1 MGSFTLLQ
9 DGRVHCP
16 LHSRTNPT
24 DPPEPTDILVA
35 GGRVVAMGRLAG
47 VATGPLKEHVE
58 VVALDGR
65 AVIPGLVDAHV
76 HLGGGG
82 GEGGFRSR
90 VPRVD
95 LAGLV
100 RHGVTSVVGVL
111 GTDGATRTMRDL
123 VACAYALREEGLSAW
138 CYTGNYHVPVKTLT
152 GSVKDDIVFVDPII
166 GVGELAISD
175 HRSSQPT
182 FEEVVRIAS
191 EAYVGGL
198 TADKAG
204 IMHLHLGDGVRGL
217 ELITRALAETELPAR
232 IWQPTH
238 LNRNPRLWD
247 EAKSLARRADPPR
260 FDVTAFPPDDDPSTL
275 MAGAAVLDWIACGLP
290 YERLSV
296 SSDGGGCL
304 PVFADGRMVGM
315 GVGSAS
321 TLMATVRDLVK
332 AGMQLAQA
340 IAPVTLHPAEAL
352 GLSARKGWIGV
363 GADADLVV
371 LDGTEHRVS
380 PWLVMAR
387 GRVMMAAGE
396 LTAAGLGTF
405 GGDLARPHARA
416 ATPSDLEVAAP
427 PSPPKETR

>member
-1 MGSFTLLQ
+1 MGSLA
-9 DGRVHCP
+9 
-16 LHSRTNPT
+16 
-24 DPPEPTDILVA
+24 EVA
-35 GGRVVAMGRLAG
+35 S
-47 VATGPLKEHVE
+47 GPLKGLVD

-65 AVIPGLVDAHV
+65 PVIPGLVDAHV

-95 LAGLV
+95 LVELV

-182 FEEVVRIAS
+182 FEEVIRIAS
-191 EAYVGGL
+191 EAYVAGL

-204 IMHLHLGDGVRGL
+204 IMHLHLGDGSRGL
-217 ELITRALAETELPAR
+217 ELVARALAETELPAR

-247 EAKSLARRADPPR
+247 EAKALGRRSDPPR
-260 FDVTAFPPDDDPSTL
+260 FDLTAFPPDDDPSTL
-275 MAGAAVLDWIACGLP
+275 MASAAVLDWIACGLRFD
-290 YERLSV
+290 RLSV

-321 TLMATVRDLVK
+321 TLMATVRELIQ
-332 AGMQLAQA
+332 AGLPLAQA
-340 IAPVTLHPAEAL
+340 VAPVTLHPAQAL

-371 LDGTEHRVS
+371 LDGADHRLT

-387 GRVMMAAGE
+387 GRVMVADGE
-396 LTAAGLGTF
+396 PTQRGLGTF
-405 GGDLARPHARA
+405 GGRALQAYSGPATQTADNQASASPTPPREAR
-416 ATPSDLEVAAP
+416 
-427 PSPPKETR
+427 

>member
-1 MGSFTLLQ
+1 
-9 DGRVHCP
+9 
-16 LHSRTNPT
+16 
-24 DPPEPTDILVA
+24 
-35 GGRVVAMGRLAG
+35 
-47 VATGPLKEHVE
+47 
-58 VVALDGR
+58 
-65 AVIPGLVDAHV
+65 
-76 HLGGGG
+76 
-82 GEGGFRSR
+82 
-90 VPRVD
+90 
-95 LAGLV
+95 
-100 RHGVTSVVGVL
+100 
-111 GTDGATRTMRDL
+111 MRDL

-191 EAYVGGL
+191 EAYVAGL

-217 ELITRALAETELPAR
+217 ELIARALAETELPAR

-247 EAKSLARRADPPR
+247 EAKSLGRRADPPR

-275 MAGAAVLDWIACGLP
+275 MASAAVLDWIACGLP
-290 YERLSV
+290 YDRLSV

-321 TLMATVRDLVK
+321 TLLATVRDLVK
-332 AGMQLAQA
+332 AGMPLAKA
-340 IAPVTLHPAEAL
+340 IATVTLHPAEAL
-352 GLSARKGWIGV
+352 GLSARKGWLGV

-371 LDGTEHRVS
+371 LDGTDHRLS

-396 LTAAGLGTF
+396 PTAAGLGTF
-405 GGDLARPHARA
+405 GGRSGPPH
-416 ATPSDLEVAAP
+416 SSAAP
-427 PSPPKETR
+427 TADP